1 MKKSLTLV
9 VPVYNEIGAI
19 ENSINHLTEIK
30 KSCTDF
36 QLEIILVNDGSTDG
50 TEEILKG
57 LSKNKTFKVIHHA
70 KNTGYG
76 SALKTGV
83 RAAKSPYIA
92 ITDADE
98 TYPDELIPEF
108 FRDVVENNHD
118 MLVGARTGETVK
130 IPLIRRPAK
139 WFITRLASYMVGTR
153 IPDLNSGLR
162 IMKKEVV
169 EKYIHLLP
177 EGFSFTSTISLAML
191 ANGYD
196 VKYVPINYHH
206 RKGNSKIR
214 PIYDTLNFIK
224 LIIRTVM
231 LFDPLR
237 VFLPISLPLLF
248 GGIVLIAVQAI
259 MYMNISTVA
268 VLIMLT
274 GLNILTI
281 GMLAEV
287 IVSTNKD

>member
-1 MKKSLTLV
+1 
-9 VPVYNEIGAI
+9 
-19 ENSINHLTEIK
+19 
-30 KSCTDF
+30 
-36 QLEIILVNDGSTDG
+36 
-50 TEEILKG
+50 
-57 LSKNKTFKVIHHA
+57 
-70 KNTGYG
+70 
-76 SALKTGV
+76 
-83 RAAKSPYIA
+83 
-92 ITDADE
+92 
-98 TYPDELIPEF
+98 
-108 FRDVVENNHD
+108 